1 MNFKAFGGTRLLSDT
16 LVYGISNIFQKSF
29 SFLIVFFIS
38 KNLTVENY
46 GIIDFMLTLISLS
59 SIIIIFGQDYA
70 VARFFNQEIKKEK
83 KKIVISQSLT
93 IHLIQ
98 IIFFLPIIL
107 IVIFFLKKIYLIPN
121 SDINIIIFTVLT
133 IFSLVIINYC
143 QVILRYSFKRSKF
156 IIISFIQSF
165 SFFLSIIY
173 LINYSNLYIQKILL
187 FYFIIN
193 VIILLISIYSIKSW
207 LIAPKKNWINY
218 HLIKYG
224 FSFGVISLFTSLSMI
239 YERFFV
245 MEFVNTYYLGIYSLA
260 LKVGIIAQII
270 MQSILFGWEPYFLS
284 NLRNKNL
291 AINLNLMIKISVF
304 ISLVLAFFLGSI
316 GEYIILFLGNENYLE
331 AKYYIVPIIIGV
343 IFQELYRIPGSG
355 IQESKKVYWFT
366 VVQFFCFA
374 FLILALFFL
383 KDFIN
388 LKIIVSL
395 ICLNYFIRFISLSFI
410 SNYVSKIKLDLTK
423 LTFILAIYAT
433 LILIIYYFDIFSLN
447 QFMKFMILLLSSG
460 CILYFFLNLN
470 EIKIIKKV
478 LINFYR

>member
-1 MNFKAFGGTRLLSDT
+1 MNFRAFGGTRLLSDT
-16 LVYGISNIFQKSF
+16 LIYGISNIFQKSF

-133 IFSLVIINYC
+133 IFSLVIINFC
-143 QVILRYSFKRSKF
+143 QIILRYSFKRSKF

-193 VIILLISIYSIKSW
+193 VIILLISVYSIKSW

-218 HLIKYG
+218 QLIKYG
-224 FSFGVISLFTSLSMI
+224 LSFGVISLLTSLSMA

-260 LKVGIIAQII
+260 LKVGIIAQIT

-316 GEYIILFLGNENYLE
+316 GEYIILFLSNENYLE

-343 IFQELYRIPGSG
+343 IFQELYRIPSSG
-355 IQESKKVYWFT
+355 ILESKKVYWCT

-374 FLILALFFL
+374 FLILALFFF

-410 SNYVSKIKLDLTK
+410 SNHVSKIKLDLTK

-447 QFMKFMILLLSSG
+447 QFIKFMILLLSSG

>member
-1 MNFKAFGGTRLLSDT
+1 MNFRAFGGTRLLSDS
-16 LVYGISNIFQKSF
+16 LIYGISNIFQKSF

-46 GIIDFMLTLISLS
+46 GIIDFILTLISLS

-133 IFSLVIINYC
+133 IFSLVIINFC
-143 QVILRYSFKRSKF
+143 QIILRYSFKRSKF

-193 VIILLISIYSIKSW
+193 AIILLISIYSIKSW
-207 LIAPKKNWINY
+207 LVAPKKNWINY

-224 FSFGVISLFTSLSMI
+224 FSFGVISLLTSLSMA

-291 AINLNLMIKISVF
+291 AINLNLMIKITVF

-316 GEYIILFLGNENYLE
+316 GEYIILFLSNENYLE

-343 IFQELYRIPGSG
+343 IFQELYRIPSSG
-355 IQESKKVYWFT
+355 ILESKKVYWFT

-423 LTFILAIYAT
+423 LTFILVIYAT

-447 QFMKFMILLLSSG
+447 QFIKFMILLLSSG

>member
-1 MNFKAFGGTRLLSDT
+1 MNFRAFGGTRLLSDT
-16 LVYGISNIFQKSF
+16 LIYGISNIFQKSF

-46 GIIDFMLTLISLS
+46 GIIDFILTLISLS

-121 SDINIIIFTVLT
+121 SDINIIIFTILT
-133 IFSLVIINYC
+133 IFSLVIINFC
-143 QVILRYSFKRSKF
+143 QIILRYSFKRSKF

-193 VIILLISIYSIKSW
+193 VIILLISVYSIKSW

-218 HLIKYG
+218 QLIKYG
-224 FSFGVISLFTSLSMI
+224 FSFGVISLLTSLSMV

-291 AINLNLMIKISVF
+291 AINLNLMIKITVF
-304 ISLVLAFFLGSI
+304 TSLVLAFFLGSI
-316 GEYIILFLGNENYLE
+316 GEYIILFLSNENYLE

-343 IFQELYRIPGSG
+343 IFQELYRIPSSG
-355 IQESKKVYWFT
+355 ILESKKVYWFT
-366 VVQFFCFA
+366 VVQVFCFV
-374 FLILALFFL
+374 FLISTFFFF
-383 KDFIN
+383 K
-388 LKIIVSL
+388 
-395 ICLNYFIRFISLSFI
+395 R
-410 SNYVSKIKLDLTK
+410 
-423 LTFILAIYAT
+423 
-433 LILIIYYFDIFSLN
+433 
-447 QFMKFMILLLSSG
+447 
-460 CILYFFLNLN
+460 LY
-470 EIKIIKKV
+470 
-478 LINFYR
+478 

>member
-1 MNFKAFGGTRLLSDT
+1 MNFRAFGGTRLLSDS
-16 LVYGISNIFQKSF
+16 LIYGISNVFQKSF

-133 IFSLVIINYC
+133 IFSLVIINFC

-224 FSFGVISLFTSLSMI
+224 FSFGVISLFTSLSMV

-291 AINLNLMIKISVF
+291 AINLNLMIKITVF
-304 ISLVLAFFLGSI
+304 TSLVLAFFLGSI
-316 GEYIILFLGNENYLE
+316 GEYIILFLSNENYLE

-343 IFQELYRIPGSG
+343 IFQELYRIPSSG
-355 IQESKKVYWFT
+355 ILESKKVYWFT

-388 LKIIVSL
+388 LKIIVTL

-447 QFMKFMILLLSSG
+447 QFIKFMILLLSSG